1 MIYDRDL
8 QSIVDKI
15 FPQFLALEKVEEEKY
30 YADRS
35 IPLKSL
41 SKKHTL
47 NDDETSTPSKRVK
60 AEALAAAE
68 ASPPANS
75 TIEFTIKLIPATAVD
90 EVFTLPMLVKR
101 LCKATKAVRI
111 GKIKSFVYKRLPEED
126 QKDLNFENIV
136 LTFKGE
142 ELPSDWKLQ
151 ALSEAIDKS
160 IEDFKPIEFEYRR
173 AVPKGV

>member
-30 YADRS
+30 YTDRS
-35 IPLKSL
+35 IPLKSS

-47 NDDETSTPSKRVK
+47 NEEETSTPSKRVK
-60 AEALAAAE
+60 TEAPPAE

-75 TIEFTIKLIPATAVD
+75 TIEFTVKLLPATAVD
-90 EVFTLPMLVKR
+90 EVFKLPMLVKR

-111 GKIKSFVYKRLPEED
+111 AKLKSFVYKRLPEDD
-126 QKDLNFENIV
+126 QKDLNFESIV

-151 ALSEAIDKS
+151 TLSDAIDKS
-160 IEDFKPIEFEYRR
+160 IEDFRPIEIEYRR